1 MLYNQPVGRLH
12 SSHICNWVGALA
24 HSAAHSMGLQLLY
37 ICLLI
42 FTQWI
47 CNYHLFVFCN
57 RIITSNSTPRVR
69 IHSLCEN
76 SIFFLITKKLLMIV
90 LSLNFESGEWS
101 KFNLCASSSFGLK
114 NYNFFLL
121 SLSWDMRSI
130 CSLSYIKKSLRREIY
145 CLSLFGLVDIVHWS
159 VFPEHMPPPHPI
171 LLSHVPQSL
180 GKRDATGD
188 NNWKMGQPGHTN
200 LEQYVFSSLWI
211 MWGVKYH
218 KSVITSLTP

>member
-24 HSAAHSMGLQLLY
+24 HSAAHSMDLQLLY
-37 ICLLI
+37 ICLLML
-42 FTQWI
+42 TQWI

-57 RIITSNSTPRVR
+57 RIITSNSTLRVR
-69 IHSLCEN
+69 IHSLCKK
-76 SIFFLITKKLLMIV
+76 SISLLITKKLLMIV
-90 LSLNFESGEWS
+90 LSLNFSCSVLLHCLLGG
-101 KFNLCASSSFGLK
+101 KMTTK
-114 NYNFFLL
+114 ILL

-159 VFPEHMPPPHPI
+159 VFPEHMPPPHPT

-200 LEQYVFSSLWI
+200 LEQYVFPHCGSCEELNIIKVWS
-211 MWGVKYH
+211 
-218 KSVITSLTP
+218 PP